1 MISCHE
7 KKTEDAPWI
16 LDRFDDI
23 KILRYEVPGFAE
35 LPLREKELI

>member
-23 KILRYEVPGFAE
+23 KILRYEVSA
-35 LPLREKELI
+35 LPSCLFGRKS